1 MNNGDKALKGLT
13 ATSMYGATV
22 RANRKENQQRIY
34 ELQHSLELLP
44 NPDSWYGRQHQA
56 LIERYQA
63 VALIWADVPNEFERE
78 Q

>member
-1 MNNGDKALKGLT
+1 MNNGDKATGPT
-13 ATSMYGATV
+13 AISMYGATV

-34 ELQHSLELLP
+34 EFQHSLELLP

-78 Q
+78 